1 MSAVNSLLREAAY
14 LIVDIAMNRNF
25 LALLVVAVAVF
36 AVAIVY
42 GVGLLSSSH
51 QYKPPIE
58 LTPREMP
65 LFTLTNQYGDRFS
78 LDSVR
83 GKVVLLY
90 FGYVNCPDVCPL
102 VMSRFAYALDNLTPE
117 ELERVAFIFVT
128 TDPERDTVEAL
139 RRYIKLYD
147 ERIIALTGSGEELKQ
162 VWSAYGFEPI
172 YTEKD
177 ERGNYYVTHPA
188 FVFVADKN
196 LVIRYALTPEL
207 PPEEYL
213 LTVRYMLS
221 SN

>member
-1 MSAVNSLLREAAY
+1 MNKRF
-14 LIVDIAMNRNF
+14 LIPLVIA
-25 LALLVVAVAVF
+25 VVAVA

-42 GVGLLSSSH
+42 GLGMFNPVK

-65 LFTLTNQYGDRFS
+65 LFTLTDQHGNRFS
-78 LDSVR
+78 LESVR

-102 VMSRFAYALDNLTPE
+102 VMSRFAYVLRNLTPD
-117 ELERVAFIFVT
+117 EREQVALIFVT
-128 TDPERDTVEAL
+128 TDPDRDTVEAL
-139 RRYIKLYD
+139 REYVKLYD
-147 ERIIALTGSGEELKQ
+147 ERIIALTGTTGELKK
-162 VWSAYGFEPI
+162 VWASYGFQPI

-177 ERGNYYVTHPA
+177 EKGNYYVTHPA

-207 PPEEYL
+207 QPEEYL
-213 LTVRYMLS
+213 LTVRYMLRS
-221 SN
+221 Y